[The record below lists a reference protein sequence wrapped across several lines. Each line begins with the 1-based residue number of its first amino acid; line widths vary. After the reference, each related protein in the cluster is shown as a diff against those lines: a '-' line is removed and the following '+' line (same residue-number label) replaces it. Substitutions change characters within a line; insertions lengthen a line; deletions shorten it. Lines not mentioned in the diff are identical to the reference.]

1 MKASHVYISL
11 ILLFFLALAAP
22 SSALAADV
30 GDSVPGFVLEK
41 TDGTVLRTD
50 ALKGK
55 KPLMLVFWATW
66 CPSCKVEIPRLKEV
80 HAALKPRGLE
90 LIAVNVGV
98 NDSLNKTK
106 RFMKKYDITY
116 PVGFDEG
123 SRITTRFKIL
133 GTPTVIIVDRSGVV
147 RYRSSGVPVNLEENF
162 NILMN

>member
-1 MKASHVYISL
+1 MKICHLHIPL
-11 ILLFFLALAAP
+11 ILLALAWP
-22 SSALAADV
+22 SSVFAVDV
-30 GDSVPGFVLEK
+30 GDPAPGFVLER
-41 TDGTVLRTD
+41 TDGTVLRSD

-80 HAALKPRGLE
+80 HTALRPKGLE

-98 NDSLNKTK
+98 NDSPGRTK
-106 RFMKKYDITY
+106 RFMKKYDISY

-123 SRITTRFKIL
+123 SRITRRFGIL
-133 GTPTVIIVDRSGVV
+133 GTPTVILVDRSGVV
-147 RYRSSGVPVNLEENF
+147 RYRSSGVPSNLEQNF